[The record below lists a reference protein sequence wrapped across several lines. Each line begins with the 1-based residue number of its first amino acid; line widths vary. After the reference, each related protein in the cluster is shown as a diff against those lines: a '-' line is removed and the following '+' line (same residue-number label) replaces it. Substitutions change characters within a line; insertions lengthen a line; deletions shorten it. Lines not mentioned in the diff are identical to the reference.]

1 MPNMNPI
8 YLPTPLSFASV
19 PIQSIAENCHR
30 LDASAYNMDVLMA
43 KAKVIKYLN
52 GYKLLWGED
61 GLIKDAYYPGRY
73 KRIYSNA
80 NNGVP
85 FFLPSQLDEIYPK
98 PSKYVSSKTASLL
111 KKDLI
116 KKGEL
121 LLSRSGTI
129 GKCTIA
135 SKTSIGRLFSDD
147 VIRITFKED
156 YDLGYVYA
164 FFNTDAG
171 LTLLQSNNYGAVID
185 HIEPEHL
192 SHVLIPNAP
201 IELRKRIHKLRM
213 ESFEL
218 RDKSNDLIDKAQ
230 ELLCVELQLPKLS
243 SITPQCYMPQVA
255 FNNYAV
261 KASQLNGRLDAS
273 YHIPLAAEVV
283 RYVSANAKEVLT
295 LGDYKL
301 SKNIILAGVFKRT
314 YVNKDQGVPF
324 LGGRDILT
332 LSPRVEKYL
341 SKTVHHTRIQK
352 ELKVSENY
360 ILISDRG
367 TIGKVQIV
375 PKHWNDWAV
384 SQNIIKVIPSNSNIA
399 GYLYAYLSLDI
410 ISVLIKREI
419 YGSVVDMIDD
429 DNVAS
434 IPVPLLKNN
443 SAQQQ
448 INDWVLEANDLR
460 YQAYQ
465 KKSEALQL
473 MEDILDDHNK
483 CE

>member
-1 MPNMNPI
+1 MANINPI

-19 PIQSIAENCHR
+19 PIQMIAENNHR
-30 LDASAYNMDVLMA
+30 LDVSAYNMDVLRA
-43 KAKVIKYLN
+43 KSKVTKNLY
-52 GYKLLWGED
+52 GYTSLWDKD

-73 KRIYSNA
+73 KRIYSNES
-80 NNGVP
+80 NGIP

-116 KKGEL
+116 KNGEL

-135 SKTSIGRLFSDD
+135 SKIITGKLFSDD

-156 YDLGYVYA
+156 FNLGYVYT
-164 FFNTDAG
+164 FFKTEVG

-192 SHVLIPNAP
+192 CRVIIPNAP
-201 IELRKRIHKLRM
+201 IELRKRIHKLIL

-218 RDKSNDLIDKAQ
+218 RDRSNNLIDKAQ
-230 ELLCVELQLPKLS
+230 ELLCAELQLPKLS
-243 SITPQCYMPQVA
+243 SITSQCYMPQVA

-273 YHIPLAAEVV
+273 YHIPIAADIV

-295 LGDYKL
+295 LGDHKL
-301 SKNIILAGVFKRT
+301 SEKIILAGVFKRT

-332 LSPRVEKYL
+332 LSPKVEKYL

-460 YQAYQ
+460 FQAYQ
-465 KKSEALQL
+465 KECEALQL
-473 MEDILDDHNK
+473 MNDILNN
-483 CE
+483 